1 MGLDMYLKVSYYLS
15 DWSHDKESDNSRMYR
30 DLVSKLGAPTTDRA
44 PSLTV
49 NVNCVYWRRANAI
62 HKWFV
67 DTLANGVDECQ
78 PIYVTKENLHTLV
91 SLCEQVLADP
101 TRAEE
106 LLPTTS
112 GFFFGGTAYDEWY
125 MEDIKH
131 TKESLDRVISE
142 TNDTVDFE
150 YVASW

>member
-15 DWSHDKESDNSRMYR
+15 DWSHNDESDQTRMYR
-30 DLVSKLGAPTTDRA
+30 DIVSKLGAPTTDGA

-49 NVNCVYWRRANAI
+49 AVNCVYWRKANAI
-62 HKWFV
+62 HNWFIEECADGKDEGQNVYVPKDKLQELV
-67 DTLANGVDECQ
+67 D
-78 PIYVTKENLHTLV
+78 
-91 SLCEQVLADP
+91 LCVQVLNEP
-101 TRAEE
+101 HRAEE

-112 GFFFGGTAYDEWY
+112 GFFFGSTEYDEWY
-125 MEDIKH
+125 IEDIKH
-131 TKESLDRVISE
+131 TKESLERVISE